1 MKKSQNIMKVVVDTN
16 SCSHPR
22 LKKRQKEQSLSQSEN
37 GKPKERLKICQKEFK
52 DEAKMTR
59 LHRSKHIVHIK
70 EEIKKNEVENDNIE
84 INSNFPIRGKLKPL
98 HKGKLILERNK
109 ELEDLDD
116 KCYDANINM
125 NESEKVENDKK
136 IIDKIIQKLTASGN
150 YHVEHNKAENSVV
163 IRRSKKQ
170 TTNMDGYSVMQFV
183 SREGTR

>member
-1 MKKSQNIMKVVVDTN
+1 MKKSQIIMKVVVDTN

-59 LHRSKHIVHIK
+59 LHRSKHVVHIK
-70 EEIKKNEVENDNIE
+70 EEIKKNEVENGNIE
-84 INSNFPIRGKLKPL
+84 INSNFSIRGKLKPL
-98 HKGKLILERNK
+98 YKGKLILERYT
-109 ELEDLDD
+109 ELEDLDN

-125 NESEKVENDKK
+125 NESEKVEKDKE

-150 YHVEHNKAENSVV
+150 YYVQHNKAENSFV
-163 IRRSKKQ
+163 IRRSKKK
-170 TTNMDGYSVMQFV
+170 TTNMDDDSVMQFV
-183 SREGTR
+183 SQEGTR